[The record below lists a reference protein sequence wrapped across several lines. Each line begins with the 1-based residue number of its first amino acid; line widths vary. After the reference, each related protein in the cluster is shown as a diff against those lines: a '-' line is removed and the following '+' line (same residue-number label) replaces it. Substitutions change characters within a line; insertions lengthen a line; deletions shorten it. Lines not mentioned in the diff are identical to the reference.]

1 MQNSRLFAPL
11 KVGLLLVAVSWFA
24 FTFFRFIS
32 AVIHSANAPWYIMTT
47 DTLGAVGLGFRTV
60 AGFLALVTIV
70 SYFFLRNISKVEA
83 ILSLRWILL
92 LEATYYAVTFLPSA
106 LWGVSDNPFSNQYGE
121 LAGNLVANF
130 FPCLL
135 EGILIPVVLLNL
147 FTKLGFQKP
156 ATVAVKAVLTAGTA
170 YLVVYWFD
178 NTANWIFA
186 VMDKGLDY
194 VSLPLNLLSFLVT
207 VVGLA
212 ALAIYAGY
220 FTKKSHANDWR
231 TLSFPKIGAV
241 VTLLGLY
248 YGGIYLMWILVG
260 SVGGWSPWYMGFLG
274 HNVNLWL
281 MTLPLVGVPLIFYGL
296 AKASVAAKLPQN
308 VD

>member
-1 MQNSRLFAPL
+1 MQSSHLFAPL

-24 FTFFRFIS
+24 FTFFRFVS
-32 AVIHSANAPWYIMTT
+32 AIIHSASSPWYIMTT

-83 ILSLRWILL
+83 VLSLRWILL

-106 LWGVSDNPFSNQYGE
+106 LWGVSDNPFSNQSGE

-135 EGILIPVVLLNL
+135 EGILIPVVLVNL
-147 FTKLGFQKP
+147 FTKLGSRKP
-156 ATVAVKAVLTAGTA
+156 ATAAVKAALTAGTA
-170 YLVVYWFD
+170 YLVVFWFD
-178 NTANWIFA
+178 NTANWLYA

-194 VSLPLNLLSFLVT
+194 ILLPLNMLSFLAT
-207 VVGLA
+207 TVGLA
-212 ALAIYAGY
+212 ALAICAGY
-220 FTKKSHANDWR
+220 FTKKSHASDWR
-231 TLSFPKIGAV
+231 TLSFPKIGGV
-241 VTLLGLY
+241 ITLLGLY
-248 YGGIYLMWILVG
+248 YGGVYLMWILAG
-260 SVGGWSPWYMGFLG
+260 SVGGWGPWYMWFLG

-281 MTLPLVGVPLIFYGL
+281 MTLPLFGLPLTFYGL
-296 AKASVAAKLPQN
+296 RKRFLHQ
-308 VD
+308 